1 MDGVKEIKAIL
12 ETLVGNSFKAANEK
26 KEEKAENE
34 DKRKLIDE
42 IGGILKGKV
51 DEEIW
56 RTVVGKLEKVA
67 YEPSETDKADNEE
80 EEKEE
85 AKNKAKCKN
94 EEEEEKEEKEVEY
107 KDFKKEIEKEAE
119 EEAKNKKAKNSLEA
133 NRKIFFEG
141 KTENKSKFMS
151 QKDGINLGK
160 ELY

>member
-1 MDGVKEIKAIL
+1 MNGVKEIKAIL
-12 ETLVGNSFKAANEK
+12 ETLVSNSFKAANELK
-26 KEEKAENE
+26 KEEEKAENE

-42 IGGILKGKV
+42 VGGILKGKV

-80 EEKEE
+80 EEEKE

-94 EEEEEKEEKEVEY
+94 EDKEEEKEKNYKE
-107 KDFKKEIEKEAE
+107 FKEEIE

-133 NRKIFFEG
+133 VKKIFFEG
-141 KTENKSKFMS
+141 EVKDEKTYMS
-151 QKDGINLGK
+151 QKEGIELGK
-160 ELY
+160 KLY

>member
-94 EEEEEKEEKEVEY
+94 EEEEKEEKEVEY
-107 KDFKKEIEKEAE
+107 KDFKKEIEKEAEE

-141 KTENKSKFMS
+141 KVENKSKFMS

>member
-1 MDGVKEIKAIL
+1 MNGVKEIKAIL
-12 ETLVGNSFKAANEK
+12 ETLVSNSFKAANEIK
-26 KEEKAENE
+26 EKEEKAENE

-80 EEKEE
+80 EEEEKE

-94 EEEEEKEEKEVEY
+94 EEEEKEEKE
-107 KDFKKEIEKEAE
+107 KSFKEFKEEIE
-119 EEAKNKKAKNSLEA
+119 EEAKNKKAKNSLDA
-133 NRKIFFEG
+133 VKKIFFEG
-141 KTENKSKFMS
+141 EVKDKKTYMS
-151 QKDGINLGK
+151 QKEGIELGK
-160 ELY
+160 KLY